1 MDEFKEQDK
10 EYPTNVHNI
19 PDNFFYLWL
28 VKLPN
33 QLLPM
38 RNVQHAIYLI
48 PDAPLQQNML
58 NWRGKLMNYLLK
70 ALFEKAWVLVEFLL
84 Y

>member
-1 MDEFKEQDK
+1 MCQFEMESMKTKLIFALMAQEVDEFKEQDK

-58 NWRGKLMNYLLK
+58 N
-70 ALFEKAWVLVEFLL
+70 
-84 Y
+84 

>member
-1 MDEFKEQDK
+1 MCQFEMESMKTKLIFALMAQEVDEFKEQDK

-19 PDNFFYLWL
+19 PDDFFYLWL

-33 QLLPM
+33 QLPPM
-38 RNVQHAIYLI
+38 HNVQHAIYLI

-58 NWRGKLMNYLLK
+58 N
-70 ALFEKAWVLVEFLL
+70 
-84 Y
+84 

>member
-1 MDEFKEQDK
+1 MCQFEMESMKTKVIFALMAQEVDEFKEQDK

-19 PDNFFYLWL
+19 PDDFFYLWL

-33 QLLPM
+33 QLPPM
-38 RNVQHAIYLI
+38 HNVQHAIYLI

-58 NWRGKLMNYLLK
+58 N
-70 ALFEKAWVLVEFLL
+70 
-84 Y
+84 